1 MAWICPECGNENK
14 DELISCVCGY
24 EDKKC
29 EATGTD
35 IYQKRVYMD
44 RIKPTKS
51 WETFMKIAIGFPFI
65 AVGVAL
71 CTTTAE
77 VDRFLGLFLYLLDR
91 GL

>member
-29 EATGTD
+29 EATGAD

-44 RIKPTKS
+44 RTKPTKGCK
-51 WETFMKIAIGFPFI
+51 TFMTIAAGFLPIGFGVVVLI
-65 AVGVAL
+65 A
-71 CTTTAE
+71 TTE
-77 VDRFLGLFLYLLDR
+77 DSLLINLFGLF
-91 GL
+91 